1 MAKGLLFV
9 ISGPSGVGKGT
20 IVRKVMELSNNT
32 ILSISATSRSIRPN
46 EQEGISYFFI
56 SKEEFEKRINDGYF
70 LEYQKVYDNYY
81 GTPKQFVLDNLEKGI
96 NVILEIDIKG
106 ALEVKKNLPDAKMI
120 FILPPSLK
128 ELKWRLTGRKSDSE
142 EQISKRLSL
151 AKPEIEQYTKFDYHV
166 VNDDLQQTTKTIH
179 NIMTG
184 KKEKTNINKKIIDK
198 ILNEDF

>member
-128 ELKWRLTGRKSDSE
+128 ELKRRLTGRKSDSE